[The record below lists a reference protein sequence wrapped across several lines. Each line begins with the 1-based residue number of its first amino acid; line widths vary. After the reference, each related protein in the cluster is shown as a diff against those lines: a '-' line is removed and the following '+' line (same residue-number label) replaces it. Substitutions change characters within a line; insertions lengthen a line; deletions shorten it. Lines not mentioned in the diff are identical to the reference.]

1 MFQVFLDVPC
11 PPKII
16 FQDRLN
22 TCWNYFKTGRAL
34 SLWGT
39 ARHSKYSYYSLVIS
53 IHSPE
58 SNMFCRAAAI
68 TRNCFFDLFA
78 RDYRERYL
86 WRPYSLFKMFIQR
99 LPLISH
105 HAFGIAIFNSFK
117 IFCSQEVKDMKAR
130 WIWQTLWKQILSPW
144 WGTSCEHRGFI
155 PGGGDVRQTASMI
168 NCHTEF
174 VLLVSL
180 KVDSFI
186 FMCHLPSSK
195 TFPAKIAK

>member
-1 MFQVFLDVPC
+1 MFHALP
-11 PPKII
+11 
-16 FQDRLN
+16 RL
-22 TCWNYFKTGRAL
+22 YFKTGWTLVETTLKREELWVFEEQHTHIAL
-34 SLWGT
+34 LLSAVT
-39 ARHSKYSYYSLVIS
+39 ALNQICFAELQQSHEI
-53 IHSPE
+53 
-58 SNMFCRAAAI
+58 A
-68 TRNCFFDLFA
+68 FFDLVA

-86 WRPYSLFKMFIQR
+86 WRPHSLFKITIQR
-99 LPLISH
+99 LPFISH

-174 VLLVSL
+174 VSLVSL